1 MEDRGCPIII
11 FKTIR
16 WQNFLSTG
24 NTFTEINLNEVP
36 NALIIGENG
45 AGKSTILDALTFSLF
60 GKPFRKINKSQ
71 LLNSVN
77 EKNCLVEIE
86 FSTNGKEYKV
96 IRGMKPNVF
105 EIYCDGV
112 CLNQDSASKDY
123 QEHLEQFILKMGYK
137 SFCQIVILGSASFVP
152 FMQLTPA
159 DRRAII
165 EDLLDIQIFT
175 SMNIIAKK
183 KLSENKENLE
193 KNRLELAGKKEK
205 KEFIQRNIDALTQ
218 NNKKKRKELAD
229 RYVEQQMKYDE
240 IKLEIDALEVKKQ
253 SLMKQIESLPKIKQ
267 KHQKLLTLKTKIETN
282 KNRHVSDITFYET
295 NDSCPTCKQAID
307 QEFKQHE
314 TQSINVKILEFDS
327 GLVEITKQID
337 SCIQDINDKNA
348 ILTSIGEIQNDISG
362 KTSSLNGIINTQASL
377 VNEIDTLESSN
388 GVLSNNK
395 DEMKSVLMDIEKLE
409 KERQE
414 LIEQKQ
420 FIDTAIVLLKDG
432 GIKTKIIKQYLPIIN
447 KHINKY
453 LSQMGF
459 FVNFHINENFEET
472 IKSRY
477 LDDFS
482 YQNFSEGEK
491 TRIDLA
497 ILFTWRTIAKL
508 RNSVNCNLLIF
519 DEIFDGSLDNS
530 GTDEFLKIMWTMLE
544 DTNTFVISHKTDQ
557 LVDKFK
563 RVYRFKKHKNFS
575 ALA

>member
-1 MEDRGCPIII
+1 M
-11 FKTIR
+11 
-16 WQNFLSTG
+16 
-24 NTFTEINLNEVP
+24 
-36 NALIIGENG
+36 IIGENG

-137 SFCQIVILGSASFVP
+137 CFCQIVILGSASFVP

-175 SMNIIAKK
+175 SMNIVAKK

-314 TQSINVKILEFDS
+314 TQSINVKITEFDS

-575 ALA
+575 ALT